1 MVYYIHKNE
10 RKVRYDLMNYEEI
23 IARIQKGENPEA
35 IVKEFTDNMN
45 KAQAEVAAAKEAE
58 AKNEAKSKKM
68 DEISIAIAHALNEY
82 AVVAGIPDVKLRGA
96 EVRQILDEF
105 LPVIENFKNIKVHV
119 AKAEPKKMKS
129 IDDVFTDFFKSM
141 GI

>member
-1 MVYYIHKNE
+1 
-10 RKVRYDLMNYEEI
+10 MNYEEI

-96 EVRQILDEF
+96 EVRSILNEF
-105 LPVIENFKNIKVHV
+105 LPVIESLKDVKIHI
-119 AKAEPKKMKS
+119 AKANPKKMKS
-129 IDDVFTDFFKSM
+129 IDDVFTDFFKSL

>member
-1 MVYYIHKNE
+1 
-10 RKVRYDLMNYEEI
+10 MNYEEI

-68 DEISIAIAHALNEY
+68 DEISVAIAHALSEY

-96 EVRQILDEF
+96 EVRSILDEF
-105 LPVIENFKNIKVHV
+105 LPIIEQFKNVKIHV
-119 AKAEPKKMKS
+119 AKANPKKTKS

>member
-1 MVYYIHKNE
+1 
-10 RKVRYDLMNYEEI
+10 MNYEEI

-35 IVKEFTDNMN
+35 IVKEFTDNIN

-58 AKNEAKSKKM
+58 VKNEAKSKKM

-96 EVRQILDEF
+96 EVRSILDEF
-105 LPVIENFKNIKVHV
+105 LPVIESLKNVKVHV
-119 AKAEPKKMKS
+119 AKANPKKTKS
-129 IDDVFTDFFKSM
+129 IDDVFADFFKNL

>member
-1 MVYYIHKNE
+1 
-10 RKVRYDLMNYEEI
+10 MNYEEI

-68 DEISIAIAHALNEY
+68 DEISMAIAHALNEY

-96 EVRQILDEF
+96 EVRTILDEF
-105 LPVIENFKNIKVHV
+105 LPVIEQFKNVKIHV

>member
-1 MVYYIHKNE
+1 
-10 RKVRYDLMNYEEI
+10 MNYEEI

-96 EVRQILDEF
+96 EVRSILDEF
-105 LPVIENFKNIKVHV
+105 LPVIESLKDVKIHV

>member
-1 MVYYIHKNE
+1 
-10 RKVRYDLMNYEEI
+10 MNYEEI

-58 AKNEAKSKKM
+58 AKNELKNKKM
-68 DEISIAIAHALNEY
+68 DEISATIAQALNEY
-82 AVVAGIPDVKLRGA
+82 AVVAGVPDVKLCGA

-105 LPVIENFKNIKVHV
+105 LPVIEQFKNIKIHV
-119 AKAEPKKMKS
+119 AKADPKKIKS
-129 IDDVFTDFFKSM
+129 IDDIFTDFFKSI

>member
-1 MVYYIHKNE
+1 
-10 RKVRYDLMNYEEI
+10 MNYEEI

-82 AVVAGIPDVKLRGA
+82 AVVAGIPDVKLHGA
-96 EVRQILDEF
+96 EVRAILDEF
-105 LPVIENFKNIKVHV
+105 LPVIESLKDIKVHV
-119 AKAEPKKMKS
+119 AKVNPKKTKS

>member
-1 MVYYIHKNE
+1 
-10 RKVRYDLMNYEEI
+10 MNYEEI

-105 LPVIENFKNIKVHV
+105 LPVIESLKDVKVHV
-119 AKAEPKKMKS
+119 ATANPKKMKS
-129 IDDVFTDFFKSM
+129 IDDVFTDFFKSI

>member
-1 MVYYIHKNE
+1 
-10 RKVRYDLMNYEEI
+10 MNYEEI
-23 IARIQKGENPEA
+23 IARIQKGENTEA

-58 AKNEAKSKKM
+58 AKSAAKSKKM
-68 DEISIAIAHALNEY
+68 DEISMAIAHALNEY
-82 AVVAGIPDVKLRGA
+82 AVLAGIPDVKLRGA
-96 EVRQILDEF
+96 EVRSILDEF
-105 LPVIENFKNIKVHV
+105 LPVIEQFKDIKIHV

-129 IDDVFTDFFKSM
+129 IDDVFVDFFKSM

>member
-1 MVYYIHKNE
+1 
-10 RKVRYDLMNYEEI
+10 MNYEEI

-68 DEISIAIAHALNEY
+68 DEISMAIAHALNEY

-96 EVRQILDEF
+96 EVRSILDEF
-105 LPVIENFKNIKVHV
+105 LPIIEQFKNVKVHV
-119 AKAEPKKMKS
+119 TKAEPKKMKS